1 MVHRSSFFDD
11 NAMPIQDRPQPY
23 LLSHRTFITLVFLAC
38 QVALLQ
44 QSVSHAQVTDS
55 QNGHFQ
61 NPNAQMAVQ
70 TRLRPLGSASAVDRY
85 QRTSNSNSRP
95 TISSPSSARN
105 VRQVAWMQSGDAGL
119 GLPPNSGVT
128 IPPAPTT
135 APFGGVGQP
144 PAVPNNGNPNPFGNT
159 SPRGLP
165 APSPA
170 SSGNLLDPQPQAV
183 PNFGGGMGDRVISP
197 SDDSAMVPQ
206 PQLGTSDFAYVDNC
220 CAVSGPS
227 SYQASMAVGCGAVSP
242 ATYNAPLGSPVG
254 GPITAPYGINPNAY
268 PAEIPSAA
276 NGIPPS
282 IIGVPAAPISAGT
295 STAPARALISFGQ
308 ENYPVQVGQGLWGQ
322 PVAYV
327 PGQSFRNWLRYLSF

>member
-1 MVHRSSFFDD
+1 
-11 NAMPIQDRPQPY
+11 MPIQDRLRPY
-23 LLSHRTFITLVFLAC
+23 LLSHRAFIALVVLAC
-38 QVALLQ
+38 QVACLQ
-44 QSVSHAQVTDS
+44 QSVSHAQWADS
-55 QNGHFQ
+55 QNGNFQ

-85 QRTSNSNSRP
+85 QRTSSSIPRP
-95 TISSPSSARN
+95 AIAPPSSARN
-105 VRQVAWMQSGDAGL
+105 LRQVAWMQSGDAGM
-119 GLPPNSGVT
+119 GIPPNSAVT
-128 IPPAPTT
+128 IPPAPMP
-135 APFGGVGQP
+135 APFGGIRQP
-144 PAVPNNGNPNPFGNT
+144 TAVPNNGSGNPFGNSAPPMVGNT

-170 SSGNLLDPQPQAV
+170 SSGNLLGIQPQPV
-183 PNFGGGMGDRVISP
+183 PNFGAGMGDRIISP

-227 SYQASMAVGCGAVSP
+227 SYQAAMAVGCGAVYP
-242 ATYNAPLGSPVG
+242 ANYNAPLGAPIG
-254 GPITAPYGINPNAY
+254 GPITTPYGINPNAY

-282 IIGVPAAPISAGT
+282 IIGVPAAPISAGV

-322 PVAYV
+322 PVAFV